1 MPNADGGSRRACVIL
16 LPIFAAIVFAS
27 HFPFLSLPYYW
38 DELGQFIPAALDI
51 LHEGA
56 WIPHSTV
63 PNIHPPGVMAYLATT
78 WRVAGFHP
86 ATTRCAMLA
95 LAAVALWAAF
105 RLALELGGE
114 SRWGLGWLT
123 AWLTARYA

>member
-1 MPNADGGSRRACVIL
+1 MLPAAGESR
-16 LPIFAAIVFAS
+16 PTVFLFFTVVVFIS
-27 HFPFLSLPYYW
+27 HLSFLGLPYYW

-51 LHEGA
+51 LREGA

-63 PNIHPPGVMAYLATT
+63 PNIHPPGVMAYLAVV

-105 RLALELGGE
+105 RLSVEMGGE
-114 SRWGLGWLT
+114 PRRGGGWLPT
-123 AWLTARYA
+123 WLPTM